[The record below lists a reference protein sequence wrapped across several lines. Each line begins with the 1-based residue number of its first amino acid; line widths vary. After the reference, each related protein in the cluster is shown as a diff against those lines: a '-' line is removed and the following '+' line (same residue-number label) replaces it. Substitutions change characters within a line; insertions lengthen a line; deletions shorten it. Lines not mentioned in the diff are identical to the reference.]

1 MGELDMS
8 QNEYVTI
15 RIPKNLAKEIDGLIG
30 KFGFTSRAEVVK
42 QAVRNFLEKY
52 EAKEAA

>member
-1 MGELDMS
+1 MN

-15 RIPKNLAKEIDGLIG
+15 RIPKNLAKEIDSLIG

-52 EAKEAA
+52 EAKEVA